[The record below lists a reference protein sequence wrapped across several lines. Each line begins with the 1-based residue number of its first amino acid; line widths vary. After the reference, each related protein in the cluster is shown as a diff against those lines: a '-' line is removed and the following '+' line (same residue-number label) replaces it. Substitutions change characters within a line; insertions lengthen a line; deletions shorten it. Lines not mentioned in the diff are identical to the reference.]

1 MLSRVTR
8 LFPLWAVLISVVA
21 YFSPATF
28 TGIAPHVTTL
38 LTIIMFAMGVTL
50 SFADF
55 RRVFTRPAPVIAGI
69 GLHYLVMPLAAWAIA
84 KLLRMPPDLT
94 AGMVLVGSV
103 ASGTASNVMIYLAR
117 GDVALSVTISA
128 LSTLVGVFATPLLT
142 RLYVDASIA
151 VDVHGMLMSIL
162 QIVALPIVAGLIIN
176 QLFNKTVRAI
186 EPALPI
192 ISMIAIL
199 LIISAVVAGT
209 QKSIASVGLLVMLG
223 VILHNGI
230 GLLGGYCGGRLLGFD
245 EAVCR
250 TLAIEVG
257 MQNSGLAATLGKLYF
272 TPIAALPGA
281 LFSVWHNLSGS
292 LLAGYWAGRPPRAR
306 HMSLKRWSW
315 RKVRGWKVEFD
326 LGAMRVHGPL
336 LFSTTLAAIP
346 SPPHRSTARAH
357 ARANFPRHKRV
368 CIRGQLGNGVS
379 ANKGRRS
386 SSAEHPC
393 LRIAFS
399 TYISG

>member
-1 MLSRVTR
+1 MLARVAR
-8 LFPLWAVLISVVA
+8 LFPLWAVLISLAA
-21 YFSPATF
+21 YFSPASF
-28 TGIAPHVTTL
+28 SPVAPHVTAL
-38 LTIIMFAMGVTL
+38 LTLIMLSMGVTL
-50 SFADF
+50 SLADF

-69 GLHYLVMPLAAWAIA
+69 VLHYLVMPLAAWALA
-84 KLLRMPPDLT
+84 KVLRMPPDLT

-162 QIVALPIVAGLIIN
+162 QIVALPIVVGLIVN
-176 QLFNKTVRAI
+176 HLLRRAVNAI
-186 EPALPI
+186 EPYLPLV
-192 ISMIAIL
+192 SMVSIL
-199 LIISAVVAGT
+199 LIIAAVVAGT
-209 QKSIASVGLLVMLG
+209 RNSIASVGLVVMVG
-223 VILHNGI
+223 VVLHNAI
-230 GLLGGYCGGRLLGFD
+230 GLLGGYWGGRLLGFD

-292 LLAGYWAGRPPRAR
+292 LLAGYWAGRPAR
-306 HMSLKRWSW
+306 
-315 RKVRGWKVEFD
+315 
-326 LGAMRVHGPL
+326 GATRD
-336 LFSTTLAAIP
+336 
-346 SPPHRSTARAH
+346 
-357 ARANFPRHKRV
+357 
-368 CIRGQLGNGVS
+368 
-379 ANKGRRS
+379 
-386 SSAEHPC
+386 
-393 LRIAFS
+393 
-399 TYISG
+399 

>member
-1 MLSRVTR
+1 MFARVTR
-8 LFPLWAVLISVVA
+8 LFPLWAVLISLAA

-28 TGIAPHVTTL
+28 SPVAPHVTAL
-38 LTIIMFAMGVTL
+38 LTLIMLSMGVTL
-50 SFADF
+50 SIADF
-55 RRVFTRPAPVIAGI
+55 RRVFTRPAPVLAGI
-69 GLHYLVMPLAAWAIA
+69 VLHYLVMPLAAWTLA

-162 QIVALPIVAGLIIN
+162 QIVALPIVVGLIVN
-176 QLFNKTVRAI
+176 HLFRRAVDAI
-186 EPALPI
+186 EPYLPLV
-192 ISMIAIL
+192 SMVAIL
-199 LIISAVVAGT
+199 LIIAAVVAGT
-209 QKSIASVGLLVMLG
+209 RNSIASVGLVVMVGVML
-223 VILHNGI
+223 HNAI
-230 GLLGGYCGGRLLGFD
+230 GLLGGYWGGRLLGFD

-292 LLAGYWAGRPPRAR
+292 LLAGYWAGRPAKGAPR
-306 HMSLKRWSW
+306 
-315 RKVRGWKVEFD
+315 E
-326 LGAMRVHGPL
+326 
-336 LFSTTLAAIP
+336 
-346 SPPHRSTARAH
+346 
-357 ARANFPRHKRV
+357 
-368 CIRGQLGNGVS
+368 
-379 ANKGRRS
+379 
-386 SSAEHPC
+386 
-393 LRIAFS
+393 
-399 TYISG
+399 

>member
-1 MLSRVTR
+1 MLARITR
-8 LFPLWAVLISVVA
+8 LFPLWAVLVSVAA
-21 YFSPATF
+21 YSAPSSV

-38 LTIIMFAMGVTL
+38 LTVIMLSMGVTL
-50 SFADF
+50 SIDDF

-69 GLHYLVMPLAAWAIA
+69 VLHYLVMPLAAWAIA
-84 KLLRMPPDLT
+84 KALRMPPDLT

-151 VDVHGMLMSIL
+151 VDVHGMLMSIV
-162 QIVALPIVAGLIIN
+162 QIVALPIVIGLVVN
-176 QLFNKTVRAI
+176 HLFGKLVRKI
-186 EPALPI
+186 EWMLPLV
-192 ISMIAIL
+192 SMVSIL
-199 LIISAVVAGT
+199 LIIAAVVGGT
-209 QKSIASVGLLVMLG
+209 QKSIASVGMVVAVG
-223 VILHNGI
+223 VVLHNGI
-230 GLLGGYCGGRLLGFD
+230 GLLGGYWGGRLLGFD

-292 LLAGYWAGRPPRAR
+292 MLAGYWAGRPAKGSTRDTDAQGVVAR
-306 HMSLKRWSW
+306 QS
-315 RKVRGWKVEFD
+315 
-326 LGAMRVHGPL
+326 
-336 LFSTTLAAIP
+336 
-346 SPPHRSTARAH
+346 
-357 ARANFPRHKRV
+357 
-368 CIRGQLGNGVS
+368 
-379 ANKGRRS
+379 
-386 SSAEHPC
+386 
-393 LRIAFS
+393 
-399 TYISG
+399 